1 MGTGFAVRKSET
13 RIWELRMKPGQD
25 LAEITA
31 GIDRLYRAQKQGEGF
46 LDAEGLIPVAVAAI
60 EPRNFARYA
69 DAREALAK
77 LSQTL
82 DSGTGEQL
90 RVDYL
95 GEMIDSLNALMDT
108 FEGRPIGFA
117 ERLRRQIRVDTTVIG
132 DDILD
137 TYRATIRN
145 GLDELG
151 YRGGDLAADITRW
164 EKDTIVPRDTVI
176 LVLEDLLRQSRRR
189 AATMYDFSH
198 EWIEPVGVTDKPFA
212 AYCDYP
218 GRKVLLNLDFPYT
231 VYALK
236 HLATHEAFPGHL
248 VHLGLRER
256 YVADGSMPL
265 DGAQVVTSSASS
277 ALFEGIA
284 DNGMAFLDWLDTPG
298 DQIAVALQRLRSAL
312 RCNAAWMMHE
322 EKKPID
328 EIAPIIATQG
338 YQTEHTVR
346 GRLAF
351 LHHDLRAPFVYAYWC
366 GDVAVEKV
374 WNDVPASER
383 KRFWHYLY
391 GTMHT
396 PTTLAKYW
404 Q

>member
-1 MGTGFAVRKSET
+1 
-13 RIWELRMKPGQD
+13 MKPGQD

-31 GIDRLYRAQKQGEGF
+31 GIDRLYRAQQQGEGF
-46 LDAEGLIPVAVAAI
+46 LDAEGLIPVAVAPV
-60 EPRNFARYA
+60 EPRSFASYA
-69 DAREALAK
+69 EAREALAK
-77 LSQTL
+77 LSETL
-82 DSGTGEQL
+82 DSVAESQP
-90 RVDYL
+90 RRDYIS
-95 GEMIDSLNALMDT
+95 EMIDSLDALMDT
-108 FEGRPIGFA
+108 FEGKLIGFA
-117 ERLRRQIRVDTTVIG
+117 ERLRRQIRVDTTLIG

-137 TYRATIRN
+137 TYRAIIRS

-151 YRGGDLAADITRW
+151 YRDGDLASDIARW
-164 EKDTIVPRDTVI
+164 EADTIVPRDAVI
-176 LVLEDLLRQSRRR
+176 LVLEDLLMQSRQR
-189 AATMYDFSH
+189 AAAMYDFSH
-198 EWIEPVGVTDKPFA
+198 EWIEPVGVTEKPFA

-256 YVADGSMPL
+256 YVAEGSMPL

-322 EKKPID
+322 EKRPIG
-328 EIAPIIATQG
+328 EIVPIIAAQG
-338 YQTEHTVR
+338 YQTPETVK

-366 GDVAVEKV
+366 GDTAVEKV
-374 WNDVPASER
+374 WNNVPASER

-391 GTMHT
+391 GAMHT

>member
-1 MGTGFAVRKSET
+1 
-13 RIWELRMKPGQD
+13 MKPGQE

-31 GIDRLYRAQKQGEGF
+31 GIDLLYRLEQEGEGF
-46 LDAEGLIPVAVAAI
+46 LDAEGLIPVAVAPV
-60 EPRNFARYA
+60 EARIFGRYSQ
-69 DAREALAK
+69 AREALAK
-77 LSQTL
+77 LAERLERDAES
-82 DSGTGEQL
+82 EL
-90 RVDYL
+90 RRDYL
-95 GEMIDSLNALMDT
+95 FEMIDSLEALMDT
-108 FEGRPIGFA
+108 FEGKPIGFA

-132 DDILD
+132 DDVLG
-137 TYRATIRN
+137 TYRATIRA
-145 GLDELG
+145 GLDEMG
-151 YRGGDLAADITRW
+151 YRDGDLAADLARW
-164 EKDTIVPRDTVI
+164 EADTIVPRDAVI
-176 LVLEDLLRQSRRR
+176 PTLEDLLWQSRQRV
-189 AATMYDFSH
+189 AAVMYDFSS
-198 EWIEPVGVTDKPFA
+198 EWMEPVGVTQKPFA

-218 GRKVLLNLDFPYT
+218 RRKVLLNLDFPYT

-256 YVADGSMPL
+256 YVADGTMPL

-277 ALFEGIA
+277 TLFEGIA

-298 DQIAVALQRLRSAL
+298 DQVAVALQRLRSAL

-322 EKKPID
+322 EKKTIE
-328 EIAPIIATQG
+328 EIVPIIAAQG
-338 YQTEHTVR
+338 YQTTETVR

-366 GDVAVEKV
+366 GDAAVDAV
-374 WNDVPASER
+374 WKQVPPAER

-396 PTTLAKYW
+396 PTTLARYW
-404 Q
+404 R

>member
-1 MGTGFAVRKSET
+1 
-13 RIWELRMKPGQD
+13 MKPGQD

-31 GIDRLYRAQKQGEGF
+31 GIDRLYRAQQQGQGF
-46 LDAEGLIPVAVAAI
+46 LDAEGLIPVAVAPVA
-60 EPRNFARYA
+60 PRSFASYA
-69 DAREALAK
+69 EAREALER
-77 LSQTL
+77 LSETL
-82 DSGTGEQL
+82 GSATDSQL
-90 RVDYL
+90 RRDYL
-95 GEMIDSLNALMDT
+95 AEMIDSLNALMDT
-108 FEGRPIGFA
+108 FEGKPIGFA

-137 TYRATIRN
+137 TYRATIRD

-151 YRGGDLAADITRW
+151 YRGGDLAADIARW
-164 EKDTIVPRDTVI
+164 ETDTIVPRDTVI
-176 LVLEDLLRQSRRR
+176 LVLEDFLRQSRQR
-189 AATMYDFSH
+189 ATAMYDFSH
-198 EWIEPVGVTDKPFA
+198 EWIEPAGVTQKPFS

-218 GRKVLLNLDFPYT
+218 GRQVLLNLDFPYT

-322 EKKPID
+322 EKKPIG
-328 EIAPIIATQG
+328 EIVPIIAAQG
-338 YQTEHTVR
+338 YQAPETVE

-374 WNDVPASER
+374 WKDVPASER

-396 PTTLAKYW
+396 PATLAAHW
-404 Q
+404 R

>member
-1 MGTGFAVRKSET
+1 ME
-13 RIWELRMKPGQD
+13 PGQD

-31 GIDRLYRAQKQGEGF
+31 GIDRLYRAEQQGDGF
-46 LDAEGLIPVAVAAI
+46 LDAEGLIPVAVAPV
-60 EPRNFARYA
+60 EPRIFGSYA
-69 DAREALAK
+69 DAREALAN
-77 LSQTL
+77 LSETL
-82 DSGTGEQL
+82 DTAADTQL
-90 RVDYL
+90 RRDYL
-95 GEMIDSLNALMDT
+95 AEMIDSLEALMDT

-117 ERLRRQIRVDTTVIG
+117 ERVRRQIRVDTTVIG
-132 DDILD
+132 DEILD
-137 TYRATIRN
+137 AYGATIRN

-151 YRGGDLAADITRW
+151 YRDGDLAADIARW
-164 EKDTIVPRDTVI
+164 EADTIVPRDNVVA
-176 LVLEDLLRQSRRR
+176 VLDDLLKQSRERV

-198 EWIEPVGVTDKPFA
+198 EWIEPVGVTQKPFS

-218 GRKVLLNLDFPYT
+218 GRQVLLNLDFPYT

-284 DNGMAFLDWLDTPG
+284 DNGMAFLGWLDTPG

-322 EKKPID
+322 EKKPIE
-328 EIAPIIATQG
+328 EIVPVIAAKG
-338 YQTEHTVR
+338 YQTDETVK

-366 GDVAVEKV
+366 GDTAVEQV
-374 WNDVPASER
+374 WKDVPAPER
-383 KRFWHYLY
+383 TRFWHYLY

-396 PTTLAKYW
+396 PSTLARYW
-404 Q
+404 K

>member
-1 MGTGFAVRKSET
+1 MT
-13 RIWELRMKPGQD
+13 PGQD

-31 GIDRLYRAQKQGEGF
+31 GIDRLYRAQQQGQGF
-46 LDAEGLIPVAVAAI
+46 LDAEGLIPVAVAPVA
-60 EPRNFARYA
+60 PRSFASYA
-69 DAREALAK
+69 EARDALEN
-77 LSQTL
+77 LSETL
-82 DSGTGEQL
+82 DSAADSQM
-90 RVDYL
+90 RRDYL
-95 GEMIDSLNALMDT
+95 AEMIDSLNALMDT

-117 ERLRRQIRVDTTVIG
+117 ERLRRQIRVDATVIG
-132 DDILD
+132 GDILD
-137 TYRATIRN
+137 TYRATIRD

-151 YRGGDLAADITRW
+151 YRGGDLAADIARW
-164 EKDTIVPRDTVI
+164 EADTIVPRDTVI
-176 LVLEDLLRQSRRR
+176 LVLEDFLRQSRQR
-189 AATMYDFSH
+189 AKAMYDFSH
-198 EWIEPVGVTDKPFA
+198 EWIEPTGVTRKPFS
-212 AYCDYP
+212 AYCDYA

-322 EKKPID
+322 EKKPIA
-328 EIAPIIATQG
+328 EIVPVIAAQG
-338 YQTEHTVR
+338 YQTSETVE

-374 WNDVPASER
+374 WKDVPASER

-396 PTTLAKYW
+396 PTTLARYW
-404 Q
+404 R